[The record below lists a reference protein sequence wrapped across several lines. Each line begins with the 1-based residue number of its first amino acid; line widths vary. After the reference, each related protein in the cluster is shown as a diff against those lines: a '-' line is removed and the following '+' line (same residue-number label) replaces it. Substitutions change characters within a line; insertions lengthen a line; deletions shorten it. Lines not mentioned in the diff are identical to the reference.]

1 MRKHNGQL
9 KKFNHIRYS
18 VSKELIDQYERTFG
32 VAKQFISWTKPG
44 VNILKPKEKLD
55 PIQPLVKT
63 IIQKSCYTYYNKET
77 LKHINS
83 FEPLELS
90 EPSWTFLKLTVSVLR
105 FVSSKQVLKPLE
117 RLCWIYYN
125 TRTGDQWVS
134 FWQLEKTEEEVE
146 LCESITVPQFDE
158 HSKTFPIKVKL
169 KEIDINKEIQIIEKE
184 NREFATEEEIQQES
198 QCLENVKEMGVQ
210 VTIKHIKEENKN
222 DDNLKAYICHEL
234 SLKSSQHNGN
244 VKVKKS
250 SPQNV
255 YRIEFNMISILWWH

>member
-1 MRKHNGQL
+1 M
-9 KKFNHIRYS
+9 
-18 VSKELIDQYERTFG
+18 
-32 VAKQFISWTKPG
+32 
-44 VNILKPKEKLD
+44 
-55 PIQPLVKT
+55 
-63 IIQKSCYTYYNKET
+63 
-77 LKHINS
+77 KHINS

-90 EPSWTFLKLTVSVLR
+90 KPSWTFLKSTVSVLR

-134 FWQLEKTEEEVE
+134 FRQLEKTEEEVE

-222 DDNLKAYICHEL
+222 DDNLKAYICYEL
-234 SLKSSQHNGN
+234 SLKSPRHNGN
-244 VKVKKS
+244 VTSKKKFTTKRL
-250 SPQNV
+250 QD
-255 YRIEFNMISILWWH
+255 

>member
-1 MRKHNGQL
+1 
-9 KKFNHIRYS
+9 
-18 VSKELIDQYERTFG
+18 
-32 VAKQFISWTKPG
+32 
-44 VNILKPKEKLD
+44 
-55 PIQPLVKT
+55 
-63 IIQKSCYTYYNKET
+63 

-90 EPSWTFLKLTVSVLR
+90 KPSWTFLKSTVSVLR

-134 FWQLEKTEEEVE
+134 FRQLEKTEEEVE

-210 VTIKHIKEENKN
+210 VAIKHIKEENKN

-255 YRIEFNMISILWWH
+255 YRIEFNMISILR